1 MIFVT
6 IGTPS
11 QGFPRL
17 IKKMDEIAGKI
28 DEKIIMQIGYEKY
41 KPKNAEYFDFLEDF
55 EKIIELNKLAR
66 IVVCHG
72 GIGGIITALQQGTPV
87 IAVPR
92 LKKYN
97 EENDDH
103 QLETVEALKKEW
115 MIKVVYEVE
124 ELDQFI
130 NNPDINKIKI
140 KANKDLTN
148 FLRDYINNRC

>member
-28 DEKIIMQIGYEKY
+28 DEKVIMQIGHEKY
-41 KPKNAEYFDFLEDF
+41 KPKNAEYFDFVENFD
-55 EKIIELNKLAR
+55 KIRELNQKAR
-66 IVVCHG
+66 VVVCHG
-72 GIGGIITALQQGTPV
+72 GIGAIITVLEQETPV

-92 LKKYN
+92 LKKYS

-103 QLETVEALKKEW
+103 QLETVKALVKEGMIKAAYEVDELEEALKN
-115 MIKVVYEVE
+115 
-124 ELDQFI
+124 I
-130 NNPDINKIKI
+130 NAKSINIPKNNKLVSFLKSYINK
-140 KANKDLTN
+140 L
-148 FLRDYINNRC
+148 